1 MKSKKSRFNLLLCS
15 FVLATCIPFYPAS
28 AQAASDSASG
38 QAVPAA
44 DGGWA
49 STAGGTTG
57 GASADAKHIFTVTN
71 HQELLEALGARNGAN
86 SSDNDAPK
94 IIYVKGTAKR

>member
-1 MKSKKSRFNLLLCS
+1 MKSKKCRFNLLLCS

-49 STAGGTTG
+49 STAGG
-57 GASADAKHIFTVTN
+57 AFADAKHMFTVTN
-71 HQELLEALGARNGAN
+71 RQELLEALGARNGAN

-94 IIYVKGTAKR
+94 IIYVKGTARR